1 MNNTALPLIYIVED
15 EPDIRELE
23 EYALKS
29 NGYRVVSFA
38 SSEPF
43 WDAIE
48 KEYPDLVLLDIMLPV
63 EDGLSILKKLR
74 STKVTSTLPIIMITA
89 KTSEIDSVRGLDLGA
104 DDYISKPFGVMEMLS
119 RVRSVL
125 RRSGTTN
132 DQLQSVY
139 LFENIRLDNNKRQV
153 TVDGSDIEL
162 TYKEFE
168 VLMFLMKNPRIVF
181 SRDTLMSSIWGF
193 DYTGESRTVDVHVTT
208 LRKKLGDSGQYI
220 QTVRN
225 VGYKIDN

>member
-139 LFENIRLDNNKRQV
+139 SFENIRLDNNKRQV